1 MTQLMSK
8 QYTLALPLSP
18 DATFANYVGEA
29 GSKLAQLHH
38 WNLVWGQSSSGRS
51 HLLQALCFDETGQTS
66 RPDRIYLG
74 ELKRLEPE
82 VLANLEMFNVVCLD
96 DVDDVVGHSSWEEAL
111 FHLLNSCKDTGTQV
125 VMAARLPAAQQ
136 DIKLADL
143 RSRLNSALAVETD
156 KLNDA
161 QRIAVMQRRAGHW
174 GFDLPHDV
182 AEFILKRSPRDMV
195 RLIDNLKRLELETL
209 RAQRKVTIPF
219 AKQTLRI

>member
-1 MTQLMSK
+1 MSK

-29 GSKLAQLHH
+29 GNKLAQLHY
-38 WNLVWGQSSSGRS
+38 WNLIWGPSGTGRS
-51 HLLQALCFDETGQTS
+51 HLLQALCFNEAGQTS

-74 ELKRLEPE
+74 ELQRLEPQ
-82 VLANLEMFNVVCLD
+82 VLANLETFDVVCLD
-96 DVDDVVGHSSWEEAL
+96 DVDDVLGHSGWEEAL
-111 FHLLNSCKDTGTQV
+111 FHLLNSCKDNGTRV
-125 VMAARLPAAQQ
+125 VMAAKLPAAQQ

-143 RSRLNSALAVETD
+143 KSRLNAALAVATD
-156 KLNDA
+156 KLDDA
-161 QRIAVMQRRAGHW
+161 QRICVMQRRASHW